1 VNALR
6 LVVPVWCIEL
16 REERIQE
23 TLPSDPKGLA
33 PLSLSLLPSLI
44 LKKKALLPL
53 YCGVDVAMK

>member
-1 VNALR
+1 
-6 LVVPVWCIEL
+6 L